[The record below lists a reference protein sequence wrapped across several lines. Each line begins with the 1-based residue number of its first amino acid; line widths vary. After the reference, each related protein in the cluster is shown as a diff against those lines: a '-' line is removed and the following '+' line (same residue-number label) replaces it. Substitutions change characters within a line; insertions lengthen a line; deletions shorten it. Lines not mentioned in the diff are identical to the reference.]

1 MVKHSLM
8 DWRLFIKKLLKKHIF
23 PSYTQGIHY
32 SRNSFPSSSIAP
44 VQSPPKPTFYSL
56 FMIIIVSLLLPEM
69 GQGLKL
75 DHEKVIKL

>member
-1 MVKHSLM
+1 MAGT
-8 DWRLFIKKLLKKHIF
+8 LFHQAQL
-23 PSYTQGIHY
+23 P
-32 SRNSFPSSSIAP
+32 P

-75 DHEKVIKL
+75 DHEKVIKF